1 MTGDL
6 VFDVAEA
13 FLQNGAT
20 ARSREF
26 CELLLK
32 TEKFNI
38 AGVWWLLAQN
48 LQNYP
53 KEEKLC
59 IEVQKTSHG
68 LERVREYMEL
78 H

>member
-6 VFDVAEA
+6 VFDIAEA

-20 ARSREF
+20 SRSRQL

-48 LQNYP
+48 LQHYP
-53 KEEKLC
+53 KEDGEC
-59 IEVQKTSHG
+59 VEVYLTMKAMLLLFES
-68 LERVREYMEL
+68 
-78 H
+78 